1 MKLVSTLPPLYPLL
15 KHRAVDQRSKE
26 DVTRLLQSLLLWVD
40 PRWRSTS
47 SGACGRYRKKKK
59 GTAKALSGPTYFSLR
74 DLLVQESLFLW
85 LLLFSCDPTLFVIS
99 LSFVHLC
106 VCVCLRVC
114 VCTPACRHVMFG
126 ERKCE
131 SDSYDSYFNLFREYF
146 CTGAVH
152 WVAPACQVCLIMQK
166 EQKNA
171 LQMSEF
177 LPKETEI
184 WQTSS
189 TLRELWCKIH
199 FCQM

>member
-15 KHRAVDQRSKE
+15 KHHAVDQRSKE
-26 DVTRLLQSLLLWVD
+26 DVAPLLQLLLWVD
-40 PRWRSTS
+40 PRCRSTS
-47 SGACGRYRKKKK
+47 SRACGRDTKKKK
-59 GTAKALSGPTYFSLR
+59 GWAKVLSGPTYFSLR
-74 DLLVQESLFLW
+74 APLVRGSLFLW

-99 LSFVHLC
+99 LSFRLLC

-114 VCTPACRHVMFG
+114 VCIPACRHVMFG

-131 SDSYDSYFNLFREYF
+131 TDSYDSYFNLFREYC

-189 TLRELWCKIH
+189 TLREQWCKIP